1 MAQRI
6 AVIGCGQ
13 FGTVLACH
21 CAKAG
26 HEVLL
31 WGRDAQEIAPLLA
44 NRESPRIKGLQIAES
59 IAITIDGRHAMS
71 GADLVITAIPAQYAR
86 SIWKVLGKDC
96 PKSACV
102 VTVAKGFE
110 VETKMRPS
118 EVLASLNIG
127 GEIVTLSGPTIATEA
142 ARGLPTA
149 LVAAGSESATLHVQK
164 ALATDSWR
172 IYCTTDQVGVE
183 AAGAIKNV
191 IALAAG
197 MVDGMELG
205 MNAKATL
212 LARGLAEISRLGI
225 ALGGRR
231 ETFFGVAGVGDLATT
246 CFSMDGRNRTLGERI
261 GRGESCDSAL
271 RSMESVVEGVETC
284 RVVVQLAQQHGVE
297 MPIANAVHGVLFS
310 GLSPRSALQELMRR
324 NSGEERI

>member
-1 MAQRI
+1 MAERI
-6 AVIGCGQ
+6 AVVGCGQ

-26 HEVLL
+26 HDVALL
-31 WGRDAQEIAPLLA
+31 GRSAEEIAPILSK
-44 NRESPRIKGLQIAES
+44 RESPRILGLRIADS
-59 IAITIDGRHAMS
+59 IQVTTDGRQAMDR
-71 GADLVITAIPAQYAR
+71 ADLVITAIPAQYAR
-86 SIWKVLGKDC
+86 SVWAVLGKVC
-96 PKSACV
+96 PPTACIV
-102 VTVAKGFE
+102 SVAKGFE
-110 VETKMRPS
+110 VESRMRPS
-118 EVLASLNIG
+118 EVLTALKVG
-127 GEIVTLSGPTIATEA
+127 REVVTLSGPTIATEA

-149 LVAAGSESATLHVQK
+149 LVAAGSESAIQYVQK
-164 ALATDSWR
+164 ALVTDAWR

-246 CFSMDGRNRTLGERI
+246 CFSFDGRNRTLGEKI
-261 GRGESCDSAL
+261 GRGESCDSAV
-271 RSMESVVEGVETC
+271 RSMESVVEGVDTC
-284 RVVVQLAQQHGVE
+284 KVVVQLAEQHGVE
-297 MPIANAVHGVLFS
+297 MPIAKAVHAVLFS